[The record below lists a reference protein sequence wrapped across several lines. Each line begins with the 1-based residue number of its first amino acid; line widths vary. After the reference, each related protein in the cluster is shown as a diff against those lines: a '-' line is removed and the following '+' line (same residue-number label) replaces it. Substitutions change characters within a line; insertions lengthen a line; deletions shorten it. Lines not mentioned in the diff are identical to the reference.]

1 MKQRELNEYIK
12 HYLEQDKTHSAIM
25 LTAPWGTGKS
35 YYIQNSLIPFID
47 TEEERKCIVVSL
59 YGIKEVQEISK
70 AIYLEVRAK
79 SLMKKSEKISA
90 SKLICKT
97 IIKGVASYFNVD
109 LSMSEADL
117 QRLYESINLAGKL
130 IILED
135 LERARIDIIELLGY
149 VNSLVEK
156 IGLKYYW

>member
-79 SLMKKSEKISA
+79 SLMKNQKRFQRVNLFA
-90 SKLICKT
+90 KL
-97 IIKGVASYFNVD
+97 
-109 LSMSEADL
+109 
-117 QRLYESINLAGKL
+117 
-130 IILED
+130 
-135 LERARIDIIELLGY
+135 
-149 VNSLVEK
+149 
-156 IGLKYYW
+156 